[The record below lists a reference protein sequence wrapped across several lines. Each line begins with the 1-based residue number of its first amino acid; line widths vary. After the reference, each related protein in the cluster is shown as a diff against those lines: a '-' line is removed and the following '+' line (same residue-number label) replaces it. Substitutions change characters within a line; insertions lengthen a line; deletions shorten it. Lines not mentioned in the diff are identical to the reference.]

1 MKIQYDVLFTPD
13 TNDFNNV
20 KETRCV
26 SINVGS
32 RLSSRDKIQKRA
44 KERAARDRTIDTYAL
59 RNYWTAACCEMKVRG
74 IPWSK
79 LTEVSEWL
87 RQKDCTQNIAK
98 MEDSWRH
105 SIIKCQFQDE
115 ESRKKVQNELLN
127 KYGSSFPVHGTAEYM
142 RITLRAK
149 GNIETDDFNQIKD
162 IYDVHNSKSN

>member
-13 TNDFNNV
+13 TDDFDNV

-26 SINVGS
+26 SIDVGS
-32 RLSSRDKIQKRA
+32 RLSSRDKIRKRA
-44 KERAARDRTIDTYAL
+44 KQMAARKRTIDTYAL

-87 RQKDCTQNIAK
+87 RQKDCTHNIAK
-98 MEDSWRH
+98 MEDSWKH
-105 SIIKCQFQDE
+105 SIVKCQFQDE

-127 KYGSSFPVHGTAEYM
+127 KYGNSFPVYGTAEYM

-149 GNIETDDFNQIKD
+149 GNIETDDFDQIKD
-162 IYDVHNSKSN
+162 IYDVHNSKSK